1 MEPFSCRLGLQT
13 VSRNVTKKD
22 LQYMRYTVQ
31 PAFTCSKLTIETLA
45 NGVVLVSL
53 LLTLNGV
60 VLVSLLLILNTF
72 HTLF

>member
-1 MEPFSCRLGLQT
+1 
-13 VSRNVTKKD
+13 
-22 LQYMRYTVQ
+22 MRYTVQ